1 MNGTQDFQVREIKQE
16 QVPVSVTPP
25 EKKGGG
31 LISLFNKKNLP
42 KTLIVILILVIF
54 IAVGAIFW
62 GRHSFSKAKVEI
74 DIEVP
79 EEIASGEEISLLI
92 KYKNNNRVDLRDAYL
107 IIDYPIGTFSLE
119 GKEIFQEEEKLGII
133 LHKSEGEKEFRI
145 RFIGEE
151 GSAKNLVAKL
161 NYQPQN
167 INSRFENSALFRI
180 EINSVLI
187 GIDIKGSEE
196 TTSGQEVSYLI
207 EYENKTDDDISD
219 LKMELSYSDD
229 FEFKTA
235 EPNPIEEDNI
245 WQIGLLKSGQ
255 KKTINLKGILRGEER
270 ENKILKATIG
280 RTENNNFL
288 QYSQKEFITQIS
300 PSPLLLRLELQ
311 GIGDECNVDPGE
323 RLNYKIE
330 FKNNTDIA
338 LVELVL
344 KAHLNNKVFD
354 FQTLDLDEGFFDSR
368 QGIITWSGADVSALS
383 LLEPNQSDEVG
394 FSVKIRDP
402 LMFSYNDKNLQAR
415 ILAEIE
421 TLAVPAKFSVSE
433 LRVEKESLCRV
444 NSQFSLG
451 TNAYYYEGESGFAN
465 TGPIPPKVDQLT
477 TYTIHWQIFN
487 SSNDVENV
495 RIWSVLPQGIDWS
508 DNYSNKV
515 SDSQFY
521 YNERTKE
528 LIWQINKVPAGTGII
543 FPTYELV
550 FQIGLRPSVN
560 QIGQTPTLINESSI
574 EGKDSF
580 TKVILKDFSPIVDT
594 SLPHD
599 PKISVGQGKV
609 VE

>member
-1 MNGTQDFQVREIKQE
+1 MNNQGDFQVREIKQE

-31 LISLFNKKNLP
+31 LISLFNRKNLP

-79 EEIASGEEISLLI
+79 EEIASGEEISLII
-92 KYKNNNRVDLRDAYL
+92 KYENNNRVDLGDTYL

-119 GKEIFQEEEKLGII
+119 GKEIFQEEKKLGTI
-133 LHKSEGEKEFRI
+133 LRKSEGEKEFRV

-187 GIDIKGSEE
+187 GIDIEGSEE
-196 TTSGQEVSYLI
+196 TISGQEVSYLI
-207 EYENKTDDDISD
+207 EYENKTDNDISN
-219 LKMELSYSDD
+219 LKMELTYSDD

-235 EPNPIEEDNI
+235 EPNPAEEDDI

-311 GIGDECNVDPGE
+311 GIEDKCNVDSGE

-368 QGIITWSGADVSALS
+368 QGIITWSGADVEGLS

-444 NSQFSLG
+444 NSQLSLG
-451 TNAYYYEGESGFAN
+451 TNVYYYESESGFTN

-487 SSNDVENV
+487 GSNDVENV
-495 RIWSVLPQGIDWS
+495 RIWSILPQGIDWP
-508 DNYSNKV
+508 DNYNNKV
-515 SDSQFY
+515 SDSQFH

-528 LIWQINKVPAGTGII
+528 IIWQINKVPAGTGII

-560 QIGQTPTLINESSI
+560 QIGQTPVLINESSI

-599 PKISVGQGKV
+599 PKIDIGQGKV

>member
-31 LISLFNKKNLP
+31 LISLFNRKNLP
-42 KTLIVILILVIF
+42 KTLIAIFIIVILI
-54 IAVGAIFW
+54 AAAAIFW

-79 EEIASGEEISLLI
+79 EEIASGEEISLMI
-92 KYKNNNRVDLRDAYL
+92 KYENNNRVDLGDAYL
-107 IIDYPIGTFSLE
+107 IIDYPMGTFSLE
-119 GKEIFQEEEKLGII
+119 GKEIFQEEKSLGTI
-133 LHKSEGEKEFRI
+133 LRKSEGEKEFRI
-145 RFIGEE
+145 RFVGEE
-151 GSAKNLVAKL
+151 GSAKSLVAKL

-167 INSRFENSALFRI
+167 INSRFENSALLRI

-187 GIDIKGSEE
+187 GIDIEGSEE

-229 FEFKTA
+229 FEFKIA

-245 WQIGLLKSGQ
+245 WQIDLLKSGQ
-255 KKTINLKGILRGEER
+255 KKTIDLKGILRGEER

-280 RTENNNFL
+280 RTENDNFL

-311 GIGDECNVDPGE
+311 GIEDKCNVDSGE

-344 KAHLNNKVFD
+344 KVHLNNKVFD

-368 QGIITWSGADVSALS
+368 QGIITWSGGDVSALS
-383 LLEPNQSDEVG
+383 LLEPNQSDEVS

-433 LRVEKESLCRV
+433 LRVEKELVCRV
-444 NSQFSLG
+444 NSQLALQIKGYRYEPG
-451 TNAYYYEGESGFAN
+451 TKITN

-477 TYTIHWQIFN
+477 TYTIHWQISN

-495 RIWSVLPQGIDWS
+495 RIWAILPQGIEWF
-508 DNYSNKV
+508 DNYTNEV

-528 LIWQINKVPAGTGII
+528 LIWQIDKVPAGTGVI

-560 QIGQTPTLINESSI
+560 QINQTPTLINESSI

-580 TKVILKDFSPIVDT
+580 TKVILKDFSPIIDT

-599 PKISVGQGKV
+599 SKISIGQGKV

>member
-1 MNGTQDFQVREIKQE
+1 MNGEDFQVREIKQE

-31 LISLFNKKNLP
+31 LISLFNRKNLP

-62 GRHSFSKAKVEI
+62 GRHSFSKAEVEI

-92 KYKNNNRVDLRDAYL
+92 KYKNNNRVDLKDAYL
-107 IIDYPIGTFSLE
+107 IIDYPLGTFSLE
-119 GKEIFQEEEKLGII
+119 GKEIFQEEEKLGTI
-133 LHKSEGEKEFRI
+133 LRKSEGEKEFRT

-187 GIDIKGSEE
+187 GIDINGSEE
-196 TTSGQEVSYLI
+196 TISGQEVNYLI

-235 EPNPIEEDNI
+235 EPNPIEEDNV

-300 PSPLLLRLELQ
+300 PSPLLLHLKLQ
-311 GIGDECNVDPGE
+311 GIGDKCNVDSGE

-344 KAHLNNKVFD
+344 KVHLNNKVFD

-383 LLEPNQSDEVG
+383 LLEPNQFDEVS

-444 NSQFSLG
+444 NSQLSLG
-451 TNAYYYEGESGFAN
+451 TNTYYYESESGFAN

-495 RIWSVLPQGIDWS
+495 RIWSILPQGIDWS
-508 DNYSNKV
+508 DNYSNKI

-528 LIWQINKVPAGTGII
+528 IIWQINKVPAGTGII

-599 PKISVGQGKV
+599 PKIGIGQGKV

>member
-16 QVPVSVTPP
+16 QVPVSVTPL
-25 EKKGGG
+25 EKKGKG

-79 EEIASGEEISLLI
+79 EEIASGEEISLII
-92 KYKNNNRVDLRDAYL
+92 KYENNNRVDLKDVYL
-107 IIDYPIGTFSLE
+107 IIDYPMGTFSLE
-119 GKEIFQEEEKLGII
+119 GKEIFQEEEKLGTI
-133 LHKSEGEKEFRI
+133 LRKSEGEKEFRI

-187 GIDIKGSEE
+187 GIDIEGSEE
-196 TTSGQEVSYLI
+196 TVSGQEVSYLI

-444 NSQFSLG
+444 NSQLSLG
-451 TNAYYYEGESGFAN
+451 TSAYYYEGESEFAN
-465 TGPIPPKVDQLT
+465 TGPIPPKIDQLT

-487 SSNDVENV
+487 SSSDVENV
-495 RIWSVLPQGIDWS
+495 RIWSILPQGIDWS

-528 LIWQINKVPAGTGII
+528 IIWQINKVPAGTGII

-599 PKISVGQGKV
+599 PKISVGQGEV

>member
-79 EEIASGEEISLLI
+79 KEIASGEEISLII
-92 KYKNNNRVDLRDAYL
+92 KYENNNRVDLGDAYL
-107 IIDYPIGTFSLE
+107 IIDYPLGTFSLE
-119 GKEIFQEEEKLGII
+119 GKEIFQEEEKLGTI
-133 LHKSEGEKEFRI
+133 LHKSEGEKEFRV
-145 RFIGEE
+145 RFVGEE

-187 GIDIKGSEE
+187 GIDIEGSEE
-196 TTSGQEVSYLI
+196 TISGQEVSYLI

-255 KKTINLKGILRGEER
+255 KETIDLKGILRGEER

-280 RTENNNFL
+280 RTENDIFL

-300 PSPLLLRLELQ
+300 PSPLLLLLELQ
-311 GIGDECNVDPGE
+311 GIGDKCNVDSGE

-344 KAHLNNKVFD
+344 KVHLNNKVFD

-368 QGIITWSGADVSALS
+368 QGVITWSGADVSALS
-383 LLEPNQSDEVG
+383 LLEPNQSDEVI

-421 TLAVPAKFSVSE
+421 TLAVPAKFSISE
-433 LRVEKESLCRV
+433 LRVEKELLCRI
-444 NSQFSLG
+444 NSQLVLQTKG
-451 TNAYYYEGESGFAN
+451 YYYEPGTEITN

-495 RIWSVLPQGIDWS
+495 RIWSILPQGKDWS

-528 LIWQINKVPAGTGII
+528 LIWQINKLPAGTGII

-550 FQIGLRPSVN
+550 FQVGLRPSVN

-580 TKVILKDFSPIVDT
+580 TKVILKDFSAIVD
-594 SLPHD
+594 SALPHD
-599 PKISVGQGKV
+599 PKIGIGQGKV